1 MNVDKPSQSA
11 FPSHLFESALRSR
24 FASSFYWLHAFLIG
38 LFVLA
43 SGSRVQ
49 AQEPSTQSFVALEVG
64 KPLEGDLAEA
74 GYKSYRVQLAIGTSA
89 HISVEPKNVDLA
101 IVLLGIDGKEILT
114 VGSAYGPQEP
124 VSMLVMAKETSAYTL
139 KVLATKESMSGGRYK
154 IQLTDIH
161 PSTAQDEGALQAE
174 KLFVQGQDLLN
185 KGTAES
191 RKSAIEQFAQARAL
205 WEKAG
210 DIRGEGHALD
220 QLGSLENQ
228 LGDNQKAIADLEE
241 SLGKFRAVADRR
253 GEAMVLNDIGAV
265 RNDLGDNTKALQCLD
280 DALSTRKALEDRRGE
295 AETLQNIGNVYENLS
310 EYAKSLD
317 AYNAALS
324 IRKAMHDRRGEAQT
338 LSSIG
343 VVYYDLD
350 EDQKALEYYEE
361 ALPLQHMLGDGWG
374 QSETL
379 NNMGSAYDTL
389 GEKERALDSF
399 AKSLPLKRATGN
411 RKGEAT
417 TLSNMCW
424 LEFTLSEWQEAFD
437 HCTAALEIR
446 HVVGDPQG
454 QAMTLS
460 FMGSLYDAMGER
472 QKALEYLD
480 KALEQARYAG
490 NREWEGLILNNTGVI
505 RYHAGDFREALDYY
519 DKALAIRRSVGDRS
533 GEAATLNNMGRAR
546 EALGEKVEALGLLEQ
561 SLHVAHDAGSSH
573 WEATILGNTGW
584 LYAGQGD
591 NQDALACFNKALP
604 IHHRLG
610 DQRAEASILYGIAR
624 VDRSLGDFAAA
635 LAQIESALTIIESL
649 RTKVTSQQLRASYFS
664 SVQEYYEFYIDLLM
678 QLDQLDPSEG
688 YSAKALVA
696 SERSKAR
703 SLLDSLGEARPKI
716 REGVDP
722 SLVDRERSLQHLL
735 DGKTERQ
742 MRLLTGKH
750 TEDQAVKSR
759 EEIEQLLTEYDA
771 IEAEIREKSP
781 RFAALTQVTPL
792 TLERIQKE
800 IGDEH
805 TILLEYALGEQRS
818 YVWAVTSASL
828 NTYRLPKRAEIEGA
842 AKRVYGFLKNHPDR
856 QNRDERQGTAEYSEA
871 VLGLS
876 RMVLN
881 SLMAMN
887 QGERVVI
894 VSDGA
899 LQYIP
904 FAILSEPNKS
914 ADEDNGRSSYLPLII
929 NHEIINLPSALTLAA
944 LRRQSQDRQM
954 APKTVAVIADPV
966 FDRND
971 PRVWKLPVATPSRQA
986 HRTDDGRLTE
996 QPADSLTEQRIDRS
1010 VAEAGFQNGSHIPRL
1025 VFSRR
1030 EAASVLAGVPADQK
1044 MEALDFE
1051 ANKVTAMSETLS
1063 QYRIVHL
1070 ATHGL
1075 LNSQHPE
1082 LSGLVLSL
1090 VDKEGRPRDG
1100 FLQLPDIY
1108 NLKLAADLVVLSAC
1122 ETALGKEVRGE
1133 GLLGLTR
1140 GFMYAGAPRVV
1151 ASLWSVD
1158 DVATAELMG
1167 RFYRAMLAQRM
1178 PPSAALRRA
1187 QIQMWKEKRW
1197 SSPYYWGAFVIEG
1210 DWN

>member
-1 MNVDKPSQSA
+1 MISEGKYKFRRFRSFEIFERHSSISGDATMNVDKPSQSA

-546 EALGEKVEALGLLEQ
+546 EALGEKVE
-561 SLHVAHDAGSSH
+561 
-573 WEATILGNTGW
+573 
-584 LYAGQGD
+584 
-591 NQDALACFNKALP
+591 
-604 IHHRLG
+604 
-610 DQRAEASILYGIAR
+610 
-624 VDRSLGDFAAA
+624 
-635 LAQIESALTIIESL
+635 
-649 RTKVTSQQLRASYFS
+649 
-664 SVQEYYEFYIDLLM
+664 
-678 QLDQLDPSEG
+678 
-688 YSAKALVA
+688 
-696 SERSKAR
+696 
-703 SLLDSLGEARPKI
+703 
-716 REGVDP
+716 
-722 SLVDRERSLQHLL
+722 
-735 DGKTERQ
+735 
-742 MRLLTGKH
+742 
-750 TEDQAVKSR
+750 
-759 EEIEQLLTEYDA
+759 
-771 IEAEIREKSP
+771 
-781 RFAALTQVTPL
+781 
-792 TLERIQKE
+792 
-800 IGDEH
+800 
-805 TILLEYALGEQRS
+805 
-818 YVWAVTSASL
+818 
-828 NTYRLPKRAEIEGA
+828 
-842 AKRVYGFLKNHPDR
+842 
-856 QNRDERQGTAEYSEA
+856 
-871 VLGLS
+871 
-876 RMVLN
+876 
-881 SLMAMN
+881 
-887 QGERVVI
+887 RVVI